1 MNWNYF
7 SQAFLVCV
15 ALLFSLTIYAAPT
28 LHKFMAYEMGYG
40 TYSFEE
46 KLDHKI
52 VFPVANIAAGL
63 AYQRFS
69 YVLNLSGSL
78 SDAGIS
84 EEEQLGHGGRRDIDL
99 TIGYQFNKKV
109 SAFVGYK
116 DGVSK
121 IDLVNRL
128 SPVGPGNGD
137 ERYQQKGLY
146 AGINYNWAY
155 KNAGKLAIS
164 VAYARFDA
172 QNTFLADELY
182 DSSGGD
188 EFEFDDVSGSND
200 GTTSGFS
207 YSLNWTMPIK
217 GSLLF
222 RTRLKINRYE
232 QDISGLYY
240 DDADGSSDNYFKFN
254 NIAES
259 STMLLVGVTKIF

>member
-1 MNWNYF
+1 MSRVHLIKAFLLSSTFLF
-7 SQAFLVCV
+7 SQA
-15 ALLFSLTIYAAPT
+15 STAAPT

-40 TYSFEE
+40 TYRFEE

-78 SDAGIS
+78 SDADIS
-84 EEEQLGHGGRRDIDL
+84 EEEQIGNGARRDIDL
-99 TIGYQFNKKV
+99 TIGYQLNKKI

-121 IDLVNRL
+121 IDLMNRL
-128 SPVGPGNGD
+128 SPVGPGNGN

-155 KNAGKLAIS
+155 KNAGKLAVS

-172 QNTFLADELY
+172 QNTFLADEIY
-182 DSSGGD
+182 NSFTDD
-188 EFEFDDVSGSND
+188 EFEFDDVTGSNE
-200 GTTSGFS
+200 GTTTGFS
-207 YSLNWTMPIK
+207 YTLNWSMPIK
-217 GSLLF
+217 GNLLF

-240 DDADGSSDNYFKFN
+240 DDNDGSSDNYFKFS
-254 NIAES
+254 NIVES
-259 STMLLVGVTKIF
+259 STMLLVGITSIF